1 MSKPSSR
8 RKLVVTVVVVLVVIA
23 AGVFLLTRP
32 KKAKYKTSVVARGD
46 VSISVSATGTLNPV
60 NQVTVGSQVSGTVE
74 KIYFDFNDHVKAGQT
89 LATIDPR
96 NYESALKQAQAN
108 LASIQASLN
117 QDKLTAARADTL
129 HSSGLMAY
137 SDYLLAQTNYQL
149 DEAKLEQVQASL
161 DQAQTN
167 LAYTTITAPMSGII
181 VARKVDPGQTVAASF
196 AAPELF
202 NIADLSLM
210 QVEVSIDEA
219 DVGKLDTGLTA
230 TFNVD
235 AYPESTFT
243 GKLVQVRNEP
253 VVVSNVTTYI
263 GIVRVANPGQ
273 LLRPGMTANVKI
285 MVSGAQ
291 NVLTVPN
298 AALATKLAATLGFAS
313 AARSRASGRSG
324 AAGAGKTAGVRDSLA
339 PGSRRGAAAGMRG
352 GPRDSLSAASHW
364 HGMPGESGSSG
375 WRGQH
380 HGFHPGTMAAG
391 DSSRP
396 GARPDTVAAA
406 AAAAPAV
413 TKTVYVLQNGKPVP
427 RAVQI
432 GMADGISTEI
442 VSGLEEGELVI
453 TGLGLGKA
461 SSATGSQP
469 NRIPTMGGFGGPG
482 R

>member
-8 RKLVVTVVVVLVVIA
+8 RRMMVIGVVVLVVIA
-23 AGVFLLTRP
+23 VGVFLLTRP
-32 KKAKYKTSVVARGD
+32 KKAKYKTSPVGRGS
-46 VSISVSATGTLNPV
+46 VSVSVSATGTVNPV
-60 NQVTVGSQVSGTVE
+60 NQVTVGSQVSGILQKVLV
-74 KIYFDFNDHVKAGQT
+74 DFNDHVTAGQV

-96 NYESALKQAQAN
+96 NYESALQQAQAN
-108 LASIQASLN
+108 LASIQATLN

-137 SDYLLAQTNYQL
+137 SDYLQAQTAYQL
-149 DEAKLEQVQASL
+149 DEAKLAQVQASL

-263 GIVRVANPGQ
+263 GIVRVANPG
-273 LLRPGMTANVKI
+273 LLLKPGMTANVKI
-285 MVSGAQ
+285 IVWSID

-298 AALATKLAATLGFAS
+298 AALATKLAATLGFAP
-313 AARSRASGRSG
+313 AARPKTPGMSG
-324 AAGAGKTAGVRDSLA
+324 AAAAGKTGGVRDSLA
-339 PGSRRGAAAGMRG
+339 AGSRG
-352 GPRDSLSAASHW
+352 GP
-364 HGMPGESGSSG
+364 SGFSG
-375 WRGQH
+375 GRGQPR
-380 HGFHPGTMAAG
+380 GFRPGAMAPG
-391 DSSRP
+391 GSSRP
-396 GARPDTVAAA
+396 GAHPDTTAGVTAAS
-406 AAAAPAV
+406 PAV
-413 TKTVYVLQNGKPVP
+413 TKTVYVLQNGRPTP
-427 RAVQI
+427 RQVQV
-432 GMADGISTEI
+432 GLADAANTEI
-442 VSGLEEGELVI
+442 LGGLSEGELVI
-453 TGLGLGKA
+453 TGLGTGKA

-469 NRIPTMGGFGGPG
+469 NRIPTMGGFGGPPPGG

>member
-8 RKLVVTVVVVLVVIA
+8 RKLVVTFVVVLVVIA
-23 AGVFLLTRP
+23 AGIFLLARP

-60 NQVTVGSQVSGTVE
+60 NQVTVGSQVSGTIE

-108 LASIQASLN
+108 LASVQASLN

-137 SDYLLAQTNYQL
+137 SDYLSAQTSYQL
-149 DEAKLEQVQASL
+149 DEAKLEQMQASL

-243 GKLVQVRNEP
+243 GRLVQVRNEP

-263 GIVRVANPGQ
+263 GIVRVANPGL

-285 MVSGAQ
+285 MVSGVQ

-298 AALATKLAATLGFAS
+298 SALSPKLGTLLGMAKSAKTPSAGMSQQTASVGTGAGRGSGFAGRGR
-313 AARSRASGRSG
+313 AR
-324 AAGAGKTAGVRDSLA
+324 GAGLAGSPSASDS
-339 PGSRRGAAAGMRG
+339 
-352 GPRDSLSAASHW
+352 GP
-364 HGMPGESGSSG
+364 
-375 WRGQH
+375 
-380 HGFHPGTMAAG
+380 
-391 DSSRP
+391 
-396 GARPDTVAAA
+396 
-406 AAAAPAV
+406 AAPVVVRSTA
-413 TKTVYVLQNGKPVP
+413 YVLEKGRPVP
-427 RAVQI
+427 RPVEI
-432 GMADGISTEI
+432 GMADSYNTE
-442 VSGLEEGELVI
+442 VKNGLKEGELVI
-453 TGLGLGKA
+453 TGIGQN
-461 SSATGSQP
+461 ATAAATQQ
-469 NRIPTMGGFGGPG
+469 NRPPMMGFGGG